1 MKYTVVRGENSSLLM
16 LYDLEGADLMAADG
30 GLIAHTA
37 FNSDEYRALGLQIPN
52 LPNFGKLVC
61 R

>member
-1 MKYTVVRGENSSLLM
+1 M

-37 FNSDEYRALGLQIPN
+37 FIADEY
-52 LPNFGKLVC
+52 
-61 R
+61 